1 MAVQPRAQASRGGRL
16 RFLPRLSIAQREAL
30 DGYVCISPWLIGMVV
45 FTLGPFVA
53 SLAFSFL
60 RWNMIRPPVYIGLD
74 NYIELF
80 GDKFVGYAT
89 KATVYYAAL
98 SVPAGLLGGLAVA
111 LLLNQD
117 IRGLSFYRM
126 IIYSPAVVSG
136 VATAMLWLWLLDP
149 GIGLIN
155 SALKMIG
162 INGPAWLVQE
172 ESAVPALVLVSLWG
186 IGGGMLVLLGAL
198 QNVPTTLYDAAKVDG
213 AGAFGRFWHVTVPMI
228 SPILLFNLVTGFIGA
243 MQAFTNAY
251 VMTSGGPH
259 YATMF
264 YVLYLY
270 RTAFVDF
277 RMGYASALA
286 WLLFV
291 VIMLLTMLILRSSSL
306 WVYYEGLRVS
316 SGKGKAA

>member
-1 MAVQPRAQASRGGRL
+1 MTVAERPRSLVALPR
-16 RFLPRLSIAQREAL
+16 RFFPRLSISQREAL
-30 DGYVCISPWLIGMVV
+30 DGYVCISPWLLGVLI
-45 FTLGPFVA
+45 FTLGPFIA
-53 SLAFSFL
+53 SFL
-60 RWNMIRPPVYIGLD
+60 ISFFRWNMIRPPAFVGLG
-74 NYIELF
+74 NYRELF
-80 GDKFVGYAT
+80 TDQFVRYAT

-111 LLLNQD
+111 LLLNLNL
-117 IRGLSFYRM
+117 RGLSIYRT

-136 VATAMLWLWLLDP
+136 VATAMLWIWLLDP
-149 GIGLIN
+149 ELGLIN
-155 SALKMIG
+155 SALRVIG
-162 INGPAWLVQE
+162 IKGPAWLADE
-172 ESAVPALVLVSLWG
+172 NWAVPSLVMVNMWG
-186 IGGGMLVLLGAL
+186 VGGGMLVLLGAL

-270 RTAFVDF
+270 RSAFVDF

-291 VIMLLTMLILRSSSL
+291 IIMLLTLAILRSSSL
-306 WVYYEGLRVS
+306 WVYYEGLRVAVTKER
-316 SGKGKAA
+316 KG